1 MTDPK
6 IVSIVRLGRK
16 YTSVKHLKPS
26 FPRALAALTRISENG
41 TVQRAS
47 SNHSVCPGSSLNRH
61 HTGPHII
68 ATAVDVRAALKLR
81 HGGPAGLAQT

>member
-6 IVSIVRLGRK
+6 VVSTVRSGRK

-26 FPRALAALTRISENG
+26 FPRALAALARISEDE

-47 SNHSVCPGSSLNRH
+47 SSHSVCPGSSLNGH

-81 HGGPAGLAQT
+81 HGGPAWLAQA